1 MASSSSA
8 KTTISNAKFEVK
20 KFDGTNNFG
29 MWQCEFFG
37 VFAFIA
43 FLSVRGP
50 NENLD
55 LLIIFSFPYLRQILR
70 ECGKMWWS
78 TEKTCDAN
86 SLSALYEFPLFIL
99 DEIGGQAVCSSL
111 LCAQMHNGAPSY
123 IKPVVLKNDL
133 CEDG

>member
-1 MASSSSA
+1 MHFDHFLLSLTLLKLRIGCCRISSGL
-8 KTTISNAKFEVK
+8 ISLK
-20 KFDGTNNFG
+20 
-29 MWQCEFFG
+29 
-37 VFAFIA
+37 
-43 FLSVRGP
+43 
-50 NENLD
+50 D
-55 LLIIFSFPYLRQILR
+55 LNIR